1 MRAVAELIET
11 SDYFSLYSQRG
22 IPVAAPFI

>member
-11 SDYFSLYSQRG
+11 SDYFSFYSQRG
-22 IPVAAPFI
+22 VPVAAPFI